1 MKNKS
6 CEVLCMDDQDKK
18 EFIEE
23 FKKGDG
29 AKRLDMWDYALA
41 QQVLWEKIIAEMQ
54 TIARDQ
60 GVDKEIEKMIE
71 EVTKEG

>member
-1 MKNKS
+1 MN
-6 CEVLCMDDQDKK
+6 DDDKK

-41 QQVLWEKIIAEMQ
+41 QQVLWENIITEMQ
-54 TIARDQ
+54 NIAKKQ
-60 GVDKEIEKMIE
+60 NVDKKLEKLMDDE
-71 EVTKEG
+71 MKDLK